1 MKYSAGDSKINK
13 TKFLQSKNSPFTREN
28 KKSTKIIKHKAAYR
42 ELFGSMQ
49 KAQSLYPNTLL
60 SNLAVTFTNRV
71 SLHKIHTYFEYNFH
85 LLKNRHV
92 SDYLTIFWQN
102 FLEAIDV
109 KYPADGR
116 CSRLVSLERA
126 FEMETSI

>member
-13 TKFLQSKNSPFTREN
+13 TEFLQPKNSPFTREN

-49 KAQSLYPNTLL
+49 KAQSLYPNTLP
-60 SNLAVTFTNRV
+60 SNLAMTFANRV
-71 SLHKIHTYFEYNFH
+71 SLHEIHTYFEYNSH

-92 SDYLTIFWQN
+92 SDYLHLMAKLFGSNRHQ
-102 FLEAIDV
+102 V
-109 KYPADGR
+109 S
-116 CSRLVSLERA
+116 SRQ
-126 FEMETSI
+126 